1 MKDSSSPIVVAV
13 LVLAGAIGAF
23 FWWRHKQTPPP
34 PPPPGVAAPAPLPDA
49 APPPAMPDAA
59 VPPPIRHP
67 VQTEGGKLPGLDESD
82 AYVRKALE
90 DLLGRKGVLSY
101 FVVDGFARRFVA
113 TVDNLANEQAPARI
127 WPINP
132 APGQFD
138 VETGPDG
145 SVVTGKNSRRYAPLV
160 KFVGQV
166 DNRKAVALY
175 VRLYPLFQQAYE
187 ELGYSGM
194 YFNDRMIE
202 VIDHLMATPDLPGP
216 MKVKLVEA
224 KGATRPL
231 YQFEDPALERKS
243 SGQKIL
249 LRLGR
254 DNAATLKAKL
264 AALRAELTRSAPSR
278 KRTRR

>member
-34 PPPPGVAAPAPLPDA
+34 PPPPSVAAPAALPDA
-49 APPPAMPDAA
+49 APPPSMPDAA

-82 AYVRKALE
+82 DHVRKALE

-138 VETGPDG
+138 VESGPHG
-145 SVVTGKNSRRYAPLV
+145 SVVSGKNSRRYAPLV

-202 VIDHLMATPDLPGP
+202 VIDHLIATPDVPGP
-216 MKVKLVEA
+216 IKVKLVEA

-249 LRLGR
+249 LRIGR

-264 AALRAELTRSAPSR
+264 SELRDELTRSAPSR
-278 KRTRR
+278 KRKRR